1 MKVLIASVHFGAGH
15 TAHLQ
20 AYQKLS
26 EECGYETALYLHQD
40 YMKLFSNIQGK
51 LFFREDEVKEFKPDV
66 VWIYNTGTE
75 NIGLIKLAKEL
86 HSRIVYVL
94 HEPYMGFKELMKDGS
109 YWWKQG
115 AACVLNDWIC
125 KKSDRVVLSSRYAA
139 KNCRRYM
146 RSAYKKH
153 VMFPLIFEDEY
164 LQDHNVAADKEEQRQ
179 YFTMASAYDDPKASD
194 EFLNFVKESKDR
206 NDIKFRIATR
216 TEISEK
222 LKDPV
227 VEEMVESGRLIVQQG
242 RPLTEDEMN
251 TAYRT
256 AIATWNAYKRSTQSG
271 VLAHSFM
278 QGSPVI
284 ATQVGSF
291 DEYVIDGKTGTF
303 INNYSYNEIFEAY
316 QRIAQNIDDISLN
329 CRKAF
334 QHRFYYKNQEERF
347 RKIIK
352 SLES

>member
-1 MKVLIASVHFGAGH
+1 MRILIASVHFGAGH

-26 EECGYETALYLHQD
+26 EECGYETALYLHRD
-40 YMKLFSNIQGK
+40 YMKLFNSIQGR
-51 LFFREDEVKEFKPDV
+51 LFFTEDEVITFNPDV

-75 NIGLIKLAKEL
+75 NIKLIKLAKEL
-86 HSRIVYVL
+86 CCHIVYVL

-115 AACVLNDWIC
+115 IACVLNDWIC
-125 KKSDRVVLSSRYAA
+125 MKSDRVVLSSKYAA
-139 KNCRRYM
+139 KNCRKYM
-146 RSAYKKH
+146 RCAYRKH
-153 VMFPLIFEDEY
+153 VMFPLIFEDEMIK
-164 LQDHNVAADKEEQRQ
+164 DTVNRE

-194 EFLNFVKESKDR
+194 EFLNFVKESSDK

-222 LKDPV
+222 LNDPV
-227 VEEMVESGRLIVQQG
+227 VKKMIDSGRLVVQQG

-251 TAYRT
+251 IAYRT
-256 AIATWNAYKRSTQSG
+256 SFVTWNAYKRSTQSG

-284 ATQVGSF
+284 ATHVGSF
-291 DEYVIDGKTGTF
+291 DEYVVDGKTGAF
-303 INNYSYNEIFEAY
+303 IKDYTYQEIFNVCKRMEE
-316 QRIAQNIDDISLN
+316 DIETISSN

-334 QHRFYYKNQEERF
+334 LHRFYYKNQKNRF
-347 RKIIK
+347 RKIVE
-352 SLES
+352 SLER

>member
-1 MKVLIASVHFGAGH
+1 MNTSIRILICSVHFGAGH

-51 LFFREDEVKEFKPDV
+51 LFFREEEVKEFRPDV
-66 VWIYNTGTE
+66 VWIYNTGIE
-75 NIGLIKLAKEL
+75 NIKLIKLAKEL
-86 HSRIVYVL
+86 HSKIVYVL

-109 YWWKQG
+109 YWYKE
-115 AACVLNDWIC
+115 AAASLLNDWIC
-125 KKSDRVVLSSRYAA
+125 KKSDRVVLSSKCAA
-139 KNCRRYM
+139 SNCKKYM
-146 RSAYKKH
+146 PNAYKKKIY
-153 VMFPLIFEDEY
+153 FPLIFPDNYIEDGARRY
-164 LQDHNVAADKEEQRQ
+164 FSLIGGYAD
-179 YFTMASAYDDPKASD
+179 SHASD

-227 VEEMVESGRLIVQQG
+227 VEEMMESGRLIVQQG

-256 AIATWNAYKRSTQSG
+256 ATATWNAYKRSTQSG

-284 ATQVGSF
+284 ATHVGSF
-291 DEYVIDGKTGTF
+291 DEYIIDGKTGTF
-303 INNYSYNEIFEAY
+303 ISNYSYNEIYEAY
-316 QRIAQNIDDISLN
+316 QRIEQNIENISLN
-329 CRKAF
+329 CRKIF
-334 QHRFYYKNQEERF
+334 QHRFYYKKQKERF
-347 RKIIK
+347 KKIIEG
-352 SLES
+352 LES